1 MDNYDFTLDPTIDE
15 YLTTQD
21 RQYDTIYNLM
31 VDIWGIPEETIQKI
45 ASLYNIG
52 YTDIHQMI
60 NDVMIAT
67 GSSADQIDLAEI
79 FPLIATGG
87 RTAKTSSTFVV
98 KPHEYL
104 WNPYVP
110 MDDVTILMASGGTG
124 KTMFCCW
131 LLAQV
136 SKGGWIAAD
145 HDYTA
150 QHEGIV
156 PEPRKGLII
165 SSEDDGSELRG
176 RLEAC
181 GADLSKVYILDKIDS
196 EGMSFTGE
204 GFQEFIQTIK
214 DVDPALLVI
223 DPWQAFIGKDVD
235 VSKVNHVRPAM
246 QKLALIA
253 TECHCSIILISH
265 VNKKAQG
272 ENLNYAATGSTD
284 FVNAARSALFL
295 SMSDDED
302 ETDARILIHSK
313 ANYSAAGE
321 SLKFDI
327 TPFGA
332 FSYRG
337 KSDITRSM
345 VEEAARTHK
354 SLSELAIIKKNDAEM
369 AQMLVDAVC
378 SYAKENEPVII
389 AYKQFEDDF
398 GSDIFGGAK
407 QQSRALKK
415 ISRKLKEKGVT
426 LEFQTINGY
435 PKKATYNGNKYN
447 GVEILLTKQKGRA

>member
-1 MDNYDFTLDPTIDE
+1 MDNNDFTLDPTIDE
-15 YLTTQD
+15 FLTTQD
-21 RQYDTIYNLM
+21 QQHDTLYNLM
-31 VDIWGIPEETIQKI
+31 VDVWHLPEETLQRIV
-45 ASLYNIG
+45 SLYNFD
-52 YTDIHQMI
+52 YPTIHRMI
-60 NDVMIAT
+60 NDYMLAT
-67 GSSADQIDLAEI
+67 NCTPEQIDYTEI
-79 FPLIATGG
+79 FPMLATGG
-87 RTAKTSSTFVV
+87 RTARTSSTFEIR
-98 KPHEYL
+98 PHEYL

-124 KTMFCCW
+124 KTLFCCW

-136 SKGGWIAAD
+136 SKGGWISAD

-196 EGMSFTGE
+196 EGMSFTGD
-204 GFQEFIQTIK
+204 GYQEFLQTVK
-214 DVDPALLVI
+214 DVNPALLVI
-223 DPWQAFIGKDVD
+223 DPWQAFIGQDVD

-265 VNKKAQG
+265 VNKRAQG

-295 SMSDDED
+295 SMSDDEEEPD
-302 ETDARILIHSK
+302 TRILIHSK
-313 ANYSAAGE
+313 ANYSASGD

-332 FSYRG
+332 FDYRG
-337 KSDITRSM
+337 KSEVTRSM
-345 VEEAARTHK
+345 IEEANRTHK
-354 SLSELAIIKKNDAEM
+354 SLSELMIIKRNNADTAKLLIE
-369 AQMLVDAVC
+369 AVC
-378 SYAKENEPVII
+378 SYAKEGEPVII
-389 AYKQFEDDF
+389 AYDQFKDDF
-398 GSDIFGGAK
+398 GEEIFGG
-407 QQSRALKK
+407 SPRPSLALQK
-415 ISRKLKEKGVT
+415 ISRKLKERNIT
-426 LEFQTINGY
+426 LEFKTINGY
-435 PKKATYNGNKYN
+435 PKKATYDGKKLN
-447 GVEILLTKQKGRA
+447 GVEILLTKSKGQA